1 MITTTRAA
9 ILFLF
14 AGSLAASI
22 AAPAVSARGDSSVL
36 TIAPSIRSAGTGGA
50 SGATFWGGDPDAWA
64 NPALLGYHQGVRFDA
79 GNTEMVA
86 SSGLAFQ
93 TARWSAAFG
102 GIGVMGSGTPRHL
115 SRTELADDVLPG
127 TPGRI
132 AQRIDTWGAGISLA
146 EAISSVMGLA
156 GAAPPALFSQ
166 LDVAAG
172 AARHELAVDLAPQA
186 PSSARTTDYGV
197 VVRWTPLNT
206 LDPRRT
212 AAPESSA
219 PEAWRWP
226 QANDPARRKR
236 VRDPRAGIFPD
247 LRPVRRQEPRR
258 FDLAYGYSVKNAG
271 RSALEN
277 PLGASQPL
285 ARIVRHGVSAS
296 IAQGRP
302 RGRAP
307 WLSRAFTPLYA
318 AGIVGDLERVDPGD
332 GTGGDDVTRY
342 GAEATFANVFTLRRG
357 RVKDAASGIDGTTS
371 GYSVGF
377 NFGYVAGV
385 RYDRARVP
393 QAKGQPEIE
402 RRGFTAWVD
411 PLVML
416 RAARSLSRSPR
427 N

>member
-1 MITTTRAA
+1 MITTLRAA
-9 ILFLF
+9 ILFVF
-14 AGSLAASI
+14 AGTFAISI
-22 AAPAVSARGDSSVL
+22 TAPAPAARADSSVL
-36 TIAPSIRSAGTGGA
+36 ALAPSIRGAGTGGA
-50 SGATFWGGDPDAWA
+50 SGAAFWGGDPDAWA

-79 GNTEMVA
+79 GNTEMAA
-86 SSGLAFQ
+86 SSGLVFQ

-102 GIGVMGSGTPRHL
+102 GIGVMGSGTPRNL

-132 AQRIDTWGAGISLA
+132 AQRIDTWGAGISFA

-156 GAAPPALFSQ
+156 GTAPPALFSRF
-166 LDVAAG
+166 DVAAG
-172 AARHELAVDLAPQA
+172 AARHEVMVDLASA
-186 PSSARTTDYGV
+186 EPSSASTTDYGV

-212 AAPESSA
+212 AAPEANA

-226 QANDPARRKR
+226 QANDPARTKR
-236 VRDPRAGIFPD
+236 VRDPRAGMFPD

-258 FDLAYGYSVKNAG
+258 LDLAYGYSVKNAG
-271 RSALEN
+271 HSVLEN
-277 PLGASQPL
+277 PQGASQPL

-318 AGIVGDLERVDPGD
+318 AGIVADLERVDPDD
-332 GTGGDDVTRY
+332 GTGGYDVTRY

-357 RVKDAASGIDGTTS
+357 LVKDAASGIDGATS

-377 NFGYVAGV
+377 NLGYVAGA

-393 QAKGQPEIE
+393 QANGLPDLE
-402 RRGFTAWVD
+402 RRGFSAWVD

-416 RAARSLSRSPR
+416 RAARGRHGAAR
-427 N
+427 R